1 MPRAKKEVETMEIL
15 DKVDESKKV
24 EISGGIPENAPKS
37 PKSTKRV
44 LVDSSFSGAGVVQ
57 LDAEGAE
64 LLFEQKEAFLPLEE
78 EVIRNL
84 SRGNRMRYSAAK
96 QFHDSWRG
104 EEDAAFAQSFSVD
117 REAVGSASDKLNDLS
132 VRSTIQERWARPDRV
147 NAYLAK
153 GYKVL
158 SADEAR
164 SFLGAKGGHHE
175 ISRNGKTE
183 LVLMG
188 IPKDLYKKGEIDK
201 TRKNNE
207 LAARAGTQ
215 GVGDLQRLG
224 ARAFD
229 ATEEDRRQNWSEL
242 SADSE

>member
-1 MPRAKKEVETMEIL
+1 MSRGKKEVETMEIL
-15 DKVDESKKV
+15 DRVDGV
-24 EISGGIPENAPKS
+24 EKSDQIPENATIS

-64 LLFEQKEAFLPLEE
+64 LLFEQKEAFLPLDE
-78 EVIRNL
+78 EVIRKL
-84 SRGNRMRYSAAK
+84 SRGNRMRYSSAK

-104 EEDAAFAQSFSVD
+104 KEDAEFAQSFSVD
-117 REAVGSASDKLNDLS
+117 REAVGSASDKLNDLD
-132 VRSTIQERWARPDRV
+132 VRPTIHERWARPDRV

-158 SADEAR
+158 SPDEAR
-164 SFLGAKGGHHE
+164 TFLGSKGGHHE

-188 IPKDLYKKGEIDK
+188 IPKELFKKTESEK

-207 LAARAGTQ
+207 LAALASGQ
-215 GVGDLQRLG
+215 GVRELQRLG

-229 ATEEDRRQNWSEL
+229 ATEEDRRQNWSDL
-242 SADSE
+242 PADSE